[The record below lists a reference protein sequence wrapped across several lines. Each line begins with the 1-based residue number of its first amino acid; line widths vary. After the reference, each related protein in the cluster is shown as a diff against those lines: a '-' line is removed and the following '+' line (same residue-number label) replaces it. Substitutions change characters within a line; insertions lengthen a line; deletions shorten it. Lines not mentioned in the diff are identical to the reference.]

1 MSTLARRVKSW
12 PSWMVMFL
20 AVVVLL
26 TVGGTRDNGPLTQ
39 SERIDAISRRVA
51 CPTCDGESVYAS
63 RAPAA
68 EAIRNQ
74 IAREVAAA
82 QLDDD
87 GIIAGI
93 AASFNAR
100 VLLVPRATG
109 LDALVWV
116 LPVFAAVCAVTGL
129 AFAFRR
135 WRHDPSQPSAEDV
148 ALVEALLD
156 EDDLP

>member
-1 MSTLARRVKSW
+1 MSTLASRIKSW
-12 PSWMVMFL
+12 PSWMLMGL
-20 AVVVLL
+20 TVVVLL

-39 SERIDAISRRVA
+39 SDRIDSIARRVA

-63 RAPAA
+63 RAPAS

-74 IAREVAAA
+74 IAREVSGAR
-82 QLDDD
+82 LSDDQ
-87 GIIAGI
+87 IIAGI
-93 AASFNAR
+93 ASSFNAR

-109 LDALVWV
+109 IDALVWV
-116 LPVFAAVCAVTGL
+116 LPVAVGVCAVTGL

>member
-1 MSTLARRVKSW
+1 MSTLARRLKSW
-12 PSWMVMFL
+12 PSWMVMLL

-26 TVGGTRDNGPLTQ
+26 TIGGTRDNGPLTQ

-51 CPTCDGESVYAS
+51 CPICDGESVYAS

-87 GIIAGI
+87 RIIAGI

-129 AFAFRR
+129 GFAFRR
-135 WRHDPSQPSAEDV
+135 WRHDPSQPSADDV
-148 ALVEALLD
+148 ALVEALLE

>member
-26 TVGGTRDNGPLTQ
+26 TIGGTRDNGPLTQ

-135 WRHDPSQPSAEDV
+135 WRHDPSQPSVEDV

>member
-1 MSTLARRVKSW
+1 MSTLASRIKSW
-12 PSWMVMFL
+12 PSWMLMGL
-20 AVVVLL
+20 TVVVLL

-39 SERIDAISRRVA
+39 SDRIDSIARRVA

-63 RAPAA
+63 RAPAS

-74 IAREVAAA
+74 IAREVSGAR
-82 QLDDD
+82 LSDDQ
-87 GIIAGI
+87 IIAGI
-93 AASFNAR
+93 ASSFNAR

-109 LDALVWV
+109 IDALVWV
-116 LPVFAAVCAVTGL
+116 LPVAVGVCAVTGL

-135 WRHDPSQPSAEDV
+135 WRRDPSQPSAEDV
-148 ALVEALLD
+148 ELVEALLD